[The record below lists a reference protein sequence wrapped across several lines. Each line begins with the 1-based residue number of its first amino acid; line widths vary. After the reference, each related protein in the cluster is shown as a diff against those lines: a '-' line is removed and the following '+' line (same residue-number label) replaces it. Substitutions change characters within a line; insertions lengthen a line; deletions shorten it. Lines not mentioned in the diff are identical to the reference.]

1 MKLTTKN
8 KLILLIALVVVVAL
22 ALAGLV
28 VYPQF
33 GKIASLDTQ
42 IAEAQVQIDQAR
54 VLLEQRQAVK
64 ARAAETDAEL
74 LRLSNELPESPEIA
88 SLIIELQDV
97 ANEAGVEFVT
107 LSPSDPVQNVGYSSV
122 EMSMKLTGT
131 WADSIDYMQR
141 VSRLTRQVR
150 VIGFVVQPIPI
161 TDAPEDDVQRV
172 DLTADLEV
180 YTLASAQAAGAAAP
194 AGAQ

>member
-8 KLILLIALVVVVAL
+8 KLILTVALVVVVAL

-28 VYPQF
+28 IYPQF
-33 GKIASLDTQ
+33 GKIAALDKQ
-42 IAEAQVQIDQAR
+42 ITEAQTQIDQAR
-54 VLLEQRQAVK
+54 VLLEQRQTVK

-107 LSPSDPVQNVGYSSV
+107 LSPSDPVQNIGYSSV
-122 EMSMKLTGT
+122 KMSMKITGT
-131 WADSIDYMQR
+131 WADAIDYMR
-141 VSRLTRQVR
+141 RISKLTRQVR
-150 VIGFVVQPIPI
+150 VIGFAVQPIPM
-161 TDAPEDDVQRV
+161 TEASEDDVQQLREAQRA
-172 DLTADLEV
+172 TARLR
-180 YTLASAQAAGAAAP
+180 
-194 AGAQ
+194 